1 MISYNEK
8 DNRYAIEVS
17 NVLPREVIPLVQ
29 DLVKLWT
36 VIILYNFMMF
46 SADKQSTD
54 MVTTVVQL
62 LYVTIGIVVYW
73 LIFDKLF
80 ILK

>member
-8 DNRYAIEVS
+8 DGRYAIDVS

-46 SADKQSTD
+46 SADKQSTN
-54 MVTTVVQL
+54 MTTTVVQL
-62 LYVTIGIVVYW
+62 LYVTIGMVVYW

>member
-8 DNRYAIEVS
+8 DNRYAIEIS
-17 NVLPREVIPLVQ
+17 TVLPREVIPLVQ

-46 SADKQSTD
+46 SADKQSTN
-54 MVTTVVQL
+54 MATTVVQL

-73 LIFDKLF
+73 LIFDKMF